1 MLELLQQLY
10 NSLGINGV
18 ATIGDLV
25 GIISTL
31 VLVGTGT
38 TTLLKK
44 DDPAQITE
52 AEKPEK
58 SEKSEVKE
66 VGPKLEKL
74 EKVEVSVEEVG
85 PKLEKLEK
93 EEVSV
98 EEVGPKLEK
107 EIEKKVD
114 KGPSW
119 SERLRKGLS
128 SSRSQVWGKMGSL
141 FTGKGLSEDDLEEI
155 EELLYGADI
164 GPTTAMELTEA
175 LTAKAREEG
184 FGEEEFKNFLHS
196 FLKERLAPVQSKVD
210 SSLYEFNSDES
221 GKTKVIMVVG
231 VNGAGKTTTIG
242 KLATKLTNQGAKVV
256 VGACDTFRAAAVDQ
270 LQVWCDRSGATM
282 IRAKEGANPSGVGYD
297 ALQAALNEKAD
308 YCILDTAG
316 RLHTKGNLMEELTKS
331 KNVLKKLD
339 ETAPHHTLLV
349 IDAIT
354 GQNAIRQAEEFNKAL
369 NLSGLI
375 FTKCDGSSK
384 AGSAVSIVQ
393 SLKVP
398 ITYIGVG
405 ESVEDLN
412 IFDLDEYLNA
422 LLDL

>member
-1 MLELLQQLY
+1 MLELLQELY
-10 NSLGINGV
+10 NTLGIDAV
-18 ATIGDLV
+18 ANIGDLV
-25 GIISTL
+25 GIVSTL
-31 VLVGTGT
+31 VLVGAGS
-38 TTLLKK
+38 
-44 DDPAQITE
+44 AQIFGSKE
-52 AEKPEK
+52 DK
-58 SEKSEVKE
+58 STPKE
-66 VGPKLEKL
+66 LE
-74 EKVEVSVEEVG
+74 EEISS
-85 PKLEKLEK
+85 KIESEK
-93 EEVSV
+93 EETTTPVT
-98 EEVGPKLEK
+98 K
-107 EIEKKVD
+107 EIEPSVTEVITEEEPAPLETEKVD

-119 SERLRKGLS
+119 SERLKKGLS
-128 SSRSQVWGKMGSL
+128 RSRSQVWGKMGGL
-141 FTGKGLSEDDLEEI
+141 FKGKGLSDEDLEEI

-164 GPTTAMELTEA
+164 GPKTAMELTEA
-175 LTAKAREEG
+175 LTEKAKDEE
-184 FGEEEFKNFLHS
+184 FGEKEFKNFLHQ
-196 FLKERLAPVQSKVD
+196 FLKEKMEPVQAGVD
-210 SSLYEFNSDES
+210 LSLYEFNPENK

-242 KLATKLTNQGAKVV
+242 KLATKLTQQGAKVV

-297 ALQAALNEKAD
+297 ALQTALNEEAD

-369 NLSGLI
+369 DLSGLI

-384 AGSAVSIVQ
+384 AGSAISIVQ
-393 SLKVP
+393 SLQVP

>member
-1 MLELLQQLY
+1 MLELLQELY
-10 NSLGINGV
+10 NTLGIDAV
-18 ATIGDLV
+18 ANIGDLV
-25 GIISTL
+25 GIVSTL
-31 VLVGTGT
+31 VLVGAGS
-38 TTLLKK
+38 
-44 DDPAQITE
+44 AQIFGSKE
-52 AEKPEK
+52 DK
-58 SEKSEVKE
+58 STPKE
-66 VGPKLEKL
+66 LE
-74 EKVEVSVEEVG
+74 EEIFS
-85 PKLEKLEK
+85 KIESEK
-93 EEVSV
+93 EETTTPVT
-98 EEVGPKLEK
+98 K
-107 EIEKKVD
+107 EIEPSVTEVITEEEPAPLETEKVD

-119 SERLRKGLS
+119 SERLKKGLS
-128 SSRSQVWGKMGSL
+128 RSRSQVWGKMGGL
-141 FTGKGLSEDDLEEI
+141 FKGKGLSDEDLEEI

-164 GPTTAMELTEA
+164 GPKTAMELTEA
-175 LTAKAREEG
+175 LTEKAKDEE
-184 FGEEEFKNFLHS
+184 FGEKEFKNFLHQ
-196 FLKERLAPVQSKVD
+196 FLKEKMEPVQAGVD
-210 SSLYEFNSDES
+210 LSLYEFNPENK

-242 KLATKLTNQGAKVV
+242 KLATKLTQQGAKVV

-297 ALQAALNEKAD
+297 ALQTALNEEAD

-369 NLSGLI
+369 DLSGLI

-384 AGSAVSIVQ
+384 AGSAISIVQ
-393 SLKVP
+393 SLQVP

>member
-1 MLELLQQLY
+1 MLELLQELY
-10 NSLGINGV
+10 NTLGIDAV
-18 ATIGDLV
+18 ANIGDLV
-25 GIISTL
+25 GIVSTL
-31 VLVGTGT
+31 VLVGAGS
-38 TTLLKK
+38 
-44 DDPAQITE
+44 AQIFGSKE
-52 AEKPEK
+52 DK
-58 SEKSEVKE
+58 STPKE
-66 VGPKLEKL
+66 LE
-74 EKVEVSVEEVG
+74 EEIFS
-85 PKLEKLEK
+85 KIESEK
-93 EEVSV
+93 EETTTPVT
-98 EEVGPKLEK
+98 K
-107 EIEKKVD
+107 EIEPSVAEVITEEEPAPLETEKVD

-119 SERLRKGLS
+119 SERLKKGLS
-128 SSRSQVWGKMGSL
+128 RSRSQVWGKMGGL
-141 FTGKGLSEDDLEEI
+141 FKGKGLSDEDLEEI

-164 GPTTAMELTEA
+164 GPKTAMELTEA
-175 LTAKAREEG
+175 LTEKAKDEE
-184 FGEEEFKNFLHS
+184 FGEKEFKNFLHQ
-196 FLKERLAPVQSKVD
+196 FLKEKMEPVQAGVD
-210 SSLYEFNSDES
+210 LSLYEFNPENK

-242 KLATKLTNQGAKVV
+242 KLATKLTQQGAKVV

-297 ALQAALNEKAD
+297 ALQTALNEEAD

-369 NLSGLI
+369 DLSGLI

-384 AGSAVSIVQ
+384 AGSAISIVQ
-393 SLKVP
+393 SLQVP

>member
-1 MLELLQQLY
+1 MIELLQQLY
-10 NSLGINGV
+10 ISLGIHAV
-18 ATIGDLV
+18 ANIGDLV

-31 VLVGTGT
+31 VLFATGT
-38 TTLLKK
+38 RQLIQNDRPVQVPESTHQDGGPKAGTAK
-44 DDPAQITE
+44 
-52 AEKPEK
+52 EKIKE
-58 SEKSEVKE
+58 EVKE
-66 VGPKLEKL
+66 ETK
-74 EKVEVSVEEVG
+74 
-85 PKLEKLEK
+85 
-93 EEVSV
+93 

-107 EIEKKVD
+107 EAPIA

-119 SERLRKGLS
+119 SERLRKGLGQ
-128 SSRSQVWGKMGSL
+128 SRSQVWGKMSAL
-141 FTGKGLSEDDLEEI
+141 FTGKALSDDDLEEI

-164 GPTTAMELTEA
+164 GPTIAMELTEV
-175 LTAKAREEG
+175 LTEKAKEED
-184 FGEEEFKNFLHS
+184 FGEAEFKKFLFD
-196 FLKERLAPVQSKVD
+196 FLKEKLGPVQSSVD
-210 SSLYEFNSDES
+210 QTLYEFSPEER

-242 KLATKLTNQGAKVV
+242 KIATKLTEQGAKVV

-270 LQVWCDRSGATM
+270 LQVWCDRAGAEM
-282 IRAKEGANPSGVGYD
+282 VRAKEGANPSGVGYD
-297 ALQAALNEKAD
+297 ALQMAINGKAD

-316 RLHTKGNLMEELTKS
+316 RLHTKDNLMEELTKS
-331 KNVLKKLD
+331 KDVLKKLD

-354 GQNAIRQAEEFNKAL
+354 GQNAIRQAEKFNKAL

-384 AGSAVSIVQ
+384 AGSAISIVQ
-393 SLKVP
+393 GLKVP

-412 IFDLDEYLNA
+412 IFNLDEYLNA
-422 LLDL
+422 LLDLK

>member
-52 AEKPEK
+52 AEKPE
-58 SEKSEVKE
+58 VKE
-66 VGPKLEKL
+66 VGPKLEK
-74 EKVEVSVEEVG
+74 EEVSVKEVG
-85 PKLEKLEK
+85 PKLEK

-107 EIEKKVD
+107 EKEKEKE

-184 FGEEEFKNFLHS
+184 FGEEEFKNFLHN

-210 SSLYEFNSDES
+210 SSLYEFNSSQS

-297 ALQAALNEKAD
+297 ALQTALNEKAD